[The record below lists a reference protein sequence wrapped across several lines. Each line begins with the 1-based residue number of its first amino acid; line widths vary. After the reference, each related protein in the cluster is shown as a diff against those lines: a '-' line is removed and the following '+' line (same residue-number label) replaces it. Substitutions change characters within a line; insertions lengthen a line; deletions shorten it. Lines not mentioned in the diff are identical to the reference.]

1 MTDTISSAVAKRDN
15 SPAALISQYRDDF
28 ALVLPPQVKVDTF
41 VRVAQ
46 GALRRDRNLAS
57 AAAKDPGSLMSAL
70 LEAARLGLEPGSDE
84 YWLTPRGGKVLGIVG
99 YRGELE
105 LVYRAGAVS
114 SVIAEIVHEG
124 DRFQWRPGMDDRPQ
138 HEVDWFG
145 DRGKAIGA
153 YAYAVMKDG
162 AVSKVAVVGPAE
174 AKRAMEASGTAGSSH
189 SPWKTDL
196 GAMLLKTAIHRLAK
210 FLPTSAEYRREQL
223 RAVAEVAHV
232 ADARQVP
239 VTVAHHDLPAVD
251 DDGVILEA
259 EVVEESA

>member
-1 MTDTISSAVAKRDN
+1 MTSTPISQAVAKRDN

-46 GALRRDRNLAS
+46 GALRRNKDLAA

-84 YWLTPRGGKVLGIVG
+84 YWLTPRAGAVLGIVG

-114 SVIAEIVHEG
+114 SVIAEIVHEN
-124 DRFQWRPGMDDRPQ
+124 DNFTWRPGVDDRPQ
-138 HEVDWFG
+138 HEANWFG
-145 DRGKAIGA
+145 DRGTAIGA
-153 YAYAVMKDG
+153 YAFAIMKDG
-162 AVSKVAVVGPAE
+162 AVSKVAVVGPAD
-174 AKRAMEASGTAGSSH
+174 AKRAMESSATAKSQH
-189 SPWKTDL
+189 SPWKTDY

-223 RAVAEVAHV
+223 RAVAEVANV
-232 ADARQVP
+232 TDTRQLPPP
-239 VTVAHHDLPAVD
+239 VLDRVQVD
-251 DDGVILEA
+251 DDGVIVEG
-259 EVVEESA
+259 EVIE